1 MKSSLTIISDK
12 FSQAIELD
20 PTNHV
25 LYSNRSGAYASLK
38 DFDKALEDASK
49 TTEIKPDWAKG
60 WGRKGAALHGTGDLV
75 GANDAYEEALKLDPA
90 NAQAKSGLDA
100 VKRAIDA
107 EAAED
112 GSSGGLG
119 GLGNMFSDP
128 GLMQKLA
135 SNPKT
140 SSLLAD
146 PSFMAKL
153 QKLKQNPGSFG
164 EEMKDPRF
172 LQVMSVLLGID
183 MSFGNPGDGA
193 RDGPA
198 TGSVN
203 EAEEDIPM
211 PDARP
216 SPAKQTEA
224 AKAPEPEP
232 VPEPEDEDAIA
243 KKKARE
249 QAEAEKKLGTENYK
263 KRQFDAAIEHYSK
276 AWEIYKDITYLTN
289 LSAAQFEKGDY
300 QGAIES
306 CEKAIEE
313 GREVLADFKIIAKAF
328 GRIGTSYEKL
338 GDLPKA
344 ILNYQKSL
352 TEHRTPDILN
362 KLRVT
367 EKAQIKAEKDAYVNP
382 EEADKARELGNQKF
396 KEADWPGAVE
406 AYSEMTKRA
415 PEDPRGYSNRA
426 AALIKLMTFPG
437 AVSDCDM
444 AIKKDPKFIRAYLR
458 KAQAL
463 FAMKEYNK
471 CIDVC
476 AEATAHDEGGKNAR
490 EIDQQSQKALQAQ
503 FSGREGETEEQTMER
518 IQRDPDVRFP
528 DNYNRSAVTNGYQQI
543 MAILQDP
550 VMQSILQ
557 QAKSDPAAL
566 QDHMKNADIRSKA
579 LVPIVVLLVPDLL
592 PLRVLIMLS
601 HLQGR
606 AGELKSQGAA
616 DAARDP
622 SSEVTSQDAQHI
634 MAAESK
640 KAGVEAFEFDPNASP
655 EAKAAQAR
663 SHVPPG
669 FHHDKKPKGVGITTD
684 IDDGTP
690 DQYELPTPSKGG
702 ALPAS
707 PTTPN
712 RSAQANGHLHHDDKS
727 RYEDRVGWAPRF
739 GQGSITEAE
748 AEESPL
754 DHQTWVES
762 KLDDTFFGDWYHNT
776 GVIIFA
782 CLSSW
787 VIALLGGGL
796 GWVFI
801 VMAMCATYYRT
812 SIRRVRRNFR
822 DDVNREMAKS
832 RLETDT
838 ESLEWINS
846 FLVKFWPIYAP
857 VLCDTI
863 IASVDQVLSTATPAF
878 LDSLRMRF
886 FTLGSKPPR
895 MDHVKTYPKAEDD
908 TVLMDWKFSFTPN
921 DTMDLTARQLKNK
934 VNPKVILEVR
944 IGKGMISKGLD
955 VIVED
960 FAFSGLMRVKVKL
973 QIPFPHVEK
982 VEICFLGRPEIDY
995 VCKPLGGETF
1005 GFDINFIPGLESF
1018 IQEQIHGNLQP
1029 MMYEPNVFPIE
1040 IAKMLAGNPV
1050 DQAIGVLA
1058 VTIHGAHGLK
1068 NPDKLAGTPDPYA
1081 VVSLNGRDALGKT
1094 KTIKENANP
1103 RWNET
1108 IYVIITSL
1116 KDSLTLQLY
1125 DWNEYRKDKELGTA
1139 TFALEQVE
1147 EITEHENQQLEV
1159 MANGK
1164 PRGVIQ
1170 TDVRFFPVLEG
1181 LKLEDGTEE
1190 PAPESNTG
1198 IARFTVEQAKDL
1210 DGTKSLIGALNP
1222 YAVLLLNGKEIHTTR
1237 KLKRTNNP
1245 IWDNGSKE
1253 LLVTDRKAARLG
1265 LVIKDDRDIAT
1276 DPILGTYQIKV
1287 DDMLQLMDKGQEWYH
1302 LAGAKTGRAKMMLQ
1316 WKPVAMKGVTGGS
1329 GGYVTPIG
1337 VMRLHF
1343 QSARDLRNLETM
1355 GKSDAYARV
1364 LLSGVEK
1371 GKTVTFQNN
1380 LNPDWDEVIYV
1391 PVHSPREKL
1400 LLEVMDQE
1408 NIGKDRSLGLTEIS
1422 AADYIRAADNGEY
1435 EVHDLK
1441 RLMTEP
1447 LRMHGK
1453 GTPKGKINFTVAFYP
1468 TLNLADPEEETEE
1481 KATNGESHNRSSL
1494 DKLPEDADGQSRK
1507 SLEDGRENGILN
1519 SSRDKTREA
1528 GKIDTTLARQLSTN
1542 EKEQEET
1549 AGEAK
1554 KPPKLRLSPEEL
1566 VKHES
1571 GLLIFKLIEGT
1582 LAHSDVRLEVVM
1594 DDMAFPSFSSAKVK
1608 SKQTQ
1613 FGETGDAFVRELDF
1627 SKITL
1632 RLKEKTDRKGD
1643 GDRSDSTTAKLT
1655 GSTMDTLLRC
1665 LNKPTELV
1673 LKGSD
1678 GSVNR
1683 VTVSVRYIPVK
1694 MQLDPSESI
1703 NNQGNLRVDVLDAD
1717 DLPAADRNG
1726 FSDPYC
1732 KFDLNGKEIYKTKIQ
1747 KKTLH
1752 PAWNEYFE
1760 CPVASRT
1767 AAKFNVKVMDWDFGD
1782 KADLLGTAEINLE
1795 LLDPLKSKEVIL
1807 GLDGKS
1813 GVLRLKLLFR
1823 PDYVTRS
1830 RQGSSTFSGTFAT
1843 PGKVIGAPV
1852 KGVGM
1857 VGGGMVKGA
1866 SFLRHGF
1873 RGKKDSS
1880 REVSNGNVPI
1890 PANEQITNGERAST
1904 PTINEPVADG
1914 SPGLSPQTPP
1924 HARSRSFGGASI
1936 ASVADGTPGKSETG
1950 AAIFTILAASGYP
1963 QGAKVQVHVKQ
1974 MTGAKGG
1981 KDIHKTKGIKSG
1993 TGQVEW
1999 DHEMFQVNCS
2009 ADTQFQLSVKDDKMF
2024 GDELLGDTL
2033 FFVDD
2038 SSTGVEKVVKI
2049 GDGEVTLKTTFVQQ
2063 EESLKGSP
2071 KSVHRKSFLSK
2082 RDRVPSRGTAPG

>member
-1 MKSSLTIISDK
+1 
-12 FSQAIELD
+12 
-20 PTNHV
+20 
-25 LYSNRSGAYASLK
+25 
-38 DFDKALEDASK
+38 
-49 TTEIKPDWAKG
+49 
-60 WGRKGAALHGTGDLV
+60 
-75 GANDAYEEALKLDPA
+75 
-90 NAQAKSGLDA
+90 
-100 VKRAIDA
+100 
-107 EAAED
+107 
-112 GSSGGLG
+112 
-119 GLGNMFSDP
+119 
-128 GLMQKLA
+128 
-135 SNPKT
+135 
-140 SSLLAD
+140 
-146 PSFMAKL
+146 
-153 QKLKQNPGSFG
+153 
-164 EEMKDPRF
+164 
-172 LQVMSVLLGID
+172 
-183 MSFGNPGDGA
+183 
-193 RDGPA
+193 
-198 TGSVN
+198 
-203 EAEEDIPM
+203 
-211 PDARP
+211 
-216 SPAKQTEA
+216 
-224 AKAPEPEP
+224 
-232 VPEPEDEDAIA
+232 
-243 KKKARE
+243 
-249 QAEAEKKLGTENYK
+249 
-263 KRQFDAAIEHYSK
+263 
-276 AWEIYKDITYLTN
+276 
-289 LSAAQFEKGDY
+289 
-300 QGAIES
+300 
-306 CEKAIEE
+306 
-313 GREVLADFKIIAKAF
+313 
-328 GRIGTSYEKL
+328 
-338 GDLPKA
+338 
-344 ILNYQKSL
+344 
-352 TEHRTPDILN
+352 
-362 KLRVT
+362 
-367 EKAQIKAEKDAYVNP
+367 
-382 EEADKARELGNQKF
+382 
-396 KEADWPGAVE
+396 
-406 AYSEMTKRA
+406 
-415 PEDPRGYSNRA
+415 
-426 AALIKLMTFPG
+426 
-437 AVSDCDM
+437 
-444 AIKKDPKFIRAYLR
+444 
-458 KAQAL
+458 
-463 FAMKEYNK
+463 
-471 CIDVC
+471 
-476 AEATAHDEGGKNAR
+476 
-490 EIDQQSQKALQAQ
+490 
-503 FSGREGETEEQTMER
+503 
-518 IQRDPDVRFP
+518 
-528 DNYNRSAVTNGYQQI
+528 
-543 MAILQDP
+543 
-550 VMQSILQ
+550 
-557 QAKSDPAAL
+557 
-566 QDHMKNADIRSKA
+566 
-579 LVPIVVLLVPDLL
+579 
-592 PLRVLIMLS
+592 MLS
-601 HLQGR
+601 HLHGR
-606 AGELKSQGAA
+606 AGELKSQGAIE
-616 DAARDP
+616 AARDP
-622 SSEVTSQDAQHI
+622 NSGATSQDAQHV

-640 KAGVEAFEFDPNASP
+640 KAGVEAYEFDPNASP

-669 FHHDKKPKGVGITTD
+669 FHHDKKPKGVGVVTD

-707 PTTPN
+707 PTTPTK
-712 RSAQANGHLHHDDKS
+712 STPANGHLHQDDKA

-762 KLDDTFFGDWYHNT
+762 KLDDKFFGDWYHNT

-796 GWVFI
+796 GWVFL
-801 VMAMCATYYRT
+801 VMAICATYYRT

-832 RLETDT
+832 KLENDT

-973 QIPFPHVEK
+973 QIPFPHIEK

-1094 KTIKENANP
+1094 KTVKENANP

-1116 KDSLTLQLY
+1116 NDSLTLQLY

-1139 TFALEQVE
+1139 TFALEQVQ
-1147 EITEHENQQLEV
+1147 EINEQENLQLEV

-1164 PRGVIQ
+1164 PRGVVQ
-1170 TDVRFFPVLEG
+1170 ADVRFFSVLEG

-1222 YAVLLLNGKEIHTTR
+1222 YAVLLLNGKEVHTTR

-1253 LLVTDRKAARLG
+1253 ILITDRKAARLG

-1287 DDMLQLMDKGQEWYH
+1287 DDMMQLMEKGQEWYH

-1316 WKPVAMKGVTGGS
+1316 WKPVAMKGITGGS
-1329 GGYVTPIG
+1329 GGYVTPLG

-1343 QSARDLRNLETM
+1343 QSARDLRNMETM

-1391 PVHSPREKL
+1391 PLHSPREKL

-1422 AADYIRAADNGEY
+1422 AADYMKTAENGEY

-1441 RLMTEP
+1441 RPMSEP
-1447 LRMHGK
+1447 LRLHGK
-1453 GTPKGKINFTVAFYP
+1453 GTPKGKLNFTVAFYP
-1468 TLNLADPEEETEE
+1468 TLNLADPEEEDEE
-1481 KATNGESHNRSSL
+1481 KTVNGEGGKRPSL
-1494 DKLPEDADGQSRK
+1494 DAVSEGVDRQSRK
-1507 SLEDGRENGILN
+1507 SLEVGGRISEDGVPN
-1519 SSRDKTREA
+1519 SQRDKTREA
-1528 GKIDTTLARQLSTN
+1528 GKIDTTLARQLSKN

-1549 AGEAK
+1549 AGEVQKA
-1554 KPPKLRLSPEEL
+1554 PKLRLSTEEL

-1582 LAHSDVRLEVVM
+1582 LAHSDVRVEIVM
-1594 DDMAFPSFSSAKVK
+1594 DDMAFPSFASAKVK
-1608 SKQTQ
+1608 SRQTQ
-1613 FGETGDAFVRELDF
+1613 FGEIGDAFVRELDF

-1632 RLKEKTDRKGD
+1632 RLREKTDRKGD
-1643 GDRSDSTTAKLT
+1643 GDKSDSTTAKLT
-1655 GSTMDTLLRC
+1655 GSTMDTLLKC
-1665 LNKPTELV
+1665 LNKPTELI

-1678 GSVNR
+1678 GSMNK
-1683 VTVSVRYIPVK
+1683 VTVSLRYIPVK

-1732 KFDLNGKEIYKTKIQ
+1732 KFELNGKEVYKTKIQ

-1767 AAKFNVKVMDWDFGD
+1767 AANFSVRVMDWDFGD

-1795 LLDPLKSKEVIL
+1795 LLDPFKPKEVIL

-1813 GVLRLKLLFR
+1813 GVLRLKLLFK

-1830 RQGSSTFSGTFAT
+1830 RQGSSTFSGTFAA

-1857 VGGGMVKGA
+1857 VGGGVVKGA

-1873 RGKKDSS
+1873 KSKKDSS
-1880 REVSNGNVPI
+1880 REVSNGVAAST
-1890 PANEQITNGERAST
+1890 ANEPIMNGERVDT
-1904 PTINEPVADG
+1904 PKINEPVDDG
-1914 SPGLSPQTPP
+1914 NSSLPPQTPV
-1924 HARSRSFGGASI
+1924 HARSRSFGGV
-1936 ASVADGTPGKSETG
+1936 SVASAAGGTPGQSETG
-1950 AAIFTILAASGYP
+1950 AALFTILSASGFP
-1963 QGAKVQVHVKQ
+1963 QGTKVQVHVKQ
-1974 MTGAKGG
+1974 LTGAKGG
-1981 KDIHKTKGIKSG
+1981 KEVHKTKAIKST

-2024 GDELLGDTL
+2024 GDELLGESL

-2038 SSTGVEKVVKI
+2038 SSTGIEKVVKI
-2049 GDGEVTLKTTFVQQ
+2049 GDGEVTLKTTFVRK
-2063 EESLKGSP
+2063 EESLKDSP

-2082 RDRVPSRGTAPG
+2082 RDRMPSRGTPPA